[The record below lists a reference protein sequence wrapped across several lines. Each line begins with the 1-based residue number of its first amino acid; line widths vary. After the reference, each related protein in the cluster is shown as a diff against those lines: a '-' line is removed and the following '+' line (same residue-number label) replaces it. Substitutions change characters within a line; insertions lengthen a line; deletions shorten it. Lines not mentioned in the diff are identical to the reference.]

1 MRVLAAYQSSVRWI
15 SHNTYSINGK
25 NRRNTIYNR
34 NSMSWSWV
42 RHGVRPSAP
51 FACASLGSFASAMS
65 IGGHWPWDSVIV
77 YQLFICEGLSLYII
91 INYYPME
98 QHLGRA
104 CRVYWLYIIII
115 NHYRKRVFQSST
127 WGLSIVHYY
136 RVLSNEIV
144 SQQSL
149 QRLLV
154 VHYYQVLSEK
164 GILVEYIGFVNC
176 TLFSSI
182 IK

>member
-1 MRVLAAYQSSVRWI
+1 MRVLAAYQSSGRWI
-15 SHNTYSINGK
+15 SHNTYSMNGK

-51 FACASLGSFASAMS
+51 FACASLGFFASAMS

-77 YQLFICEGLSLYII
+77 YRLFICEGLSLYII
-91 INYYPME
+91 INYYQME

-104 CRVYWLYIIII
+104 CSVYRLYIII
-115 NHYRKRVFQSST
+115 NHYQRRVSQIST

-144 SQQSL
+144 SQQSRQCL
-149 QRLLV
+149 SV
-154 VHYYQVLSEK
+154 VHYYQLLSEK
-164 GILVEYIGFVNC
+164 SILVEYMGFVNC
-176 TLFSSI
+176 TLLSSI